1 MLSDVFL
8 AGAARTPI
16 GAFCG
21 AFSEVPASR
30 LGATAI
36 QGTLARTG
44 IPAARIEEVI
54 FGNVLGA
61 GLGQNI
67 ARQCTLGAGLP
78 VSVGATTVNRVCGSG
93 LRAVM
98 LAAQA
103 IQTGD
108 AHVVVAGG
116 TENMSRAPY
125 LLERAR
131 TGYRMGNGELVDSL
145 IRDGL
150 WDVYRGCHMGT
161 CGDVAART
169 LGITREEQDDYAIR
183 SFRRAIE
190 AAEKGWTAHEIVP
203 VDAGTKKAPARVDR
217 DEGPAR
223 FNEEKLRKLS
233 PAFGSDGTITA
244 GNASSINDGA
254 ASIAVLSAAALK
266 ELGVQPEARILGYTT
281 FSREPQDFPVAPID
295 VNRKLLTRLKL
306 TARDIDLFEVNEAFA
321 VVALALGKDL
331 GLPEDKV
338 NVLGGA
344 IALGHPIGASGCRT
358 LVTLLNALRLR
369 GVRRGIVSLCV
380 GGGEAVA
387 LAVELV

>member
-1 MLSDVFL
+1 
-8 AGAARTPI
+8 
-16 GAFCG
+16 
-21 AFSEVPASR
+21 
-30 LGATAI
+30 
-36 QGTLARTG
+36 
-44 IPAARIEEVI
+44 
-54 FGNVLGA
+54 
-61 GLGQNI
+61 
-67 ARQCTLGAGLP
+67 
-78 VSVGATTVNRVCGSG
+78 
-93 LRAVM
+93 
-98 LAAQA
+98 
-103 IQTGD
+103 
-108 AHVVVAGG
+108 
-116 TENMSRAPY
+116 
-125 LLERAR
+125 
-131 TGYRMGNGELVDSL
+131 MGNGELVDSL

-203 VDAGTKKAPARVDR
+203 VEAGTKKAPARVDR